1 LDGLQNDLIE
11 QLYNEMYKQMMAY
24 GFTIFRDEE
33 LAEEAVQEAF
43 KIACSKPT
51 ELFSSGNPNGWM
63 VKTLRNVIFN
73 IRRERDK
80 TSSMF
85 VSYITLENNISS
97 SGNAEYTDIHYSDL
111 LNSEEYELVKMI
123 AIQKYKM
130 REAADVLGISLE
142 ACKKRYQR
150 AKEKMKKILKS

>member
-11 QLYNEMYKQMMAY
+11 QLYKEMYQQMMAY
-24 GFTIFRDEE
+24 GLTIFKDEE
-33 LAEEAVQEAF
+33 LAREAIQEAF

-51 ELFSSGNPNGWM
+51 ELFSSKNPNGWM
-63 VKTLRNVIFN
+63 VKTLRNVISN
-73 IRRERDK
+73 IKREQRK

-85 VSYITLENNISS
+85 VSYMTWEKNISLT
-97 SGNAEYTDIHYSDL
+97 NTEYTDIHYSDL
-111 LNSEEYELVKMI
+111 LDPDEYNLVKMI
-123 AIQKYKM
+123 AIQQYKIQD
-130 REAADVLGISLE
+130 AADMLGISRE